1 VWQIKTETGTNVVDV
16 YINYLRR
23 KLDVGEPLDATTA
36 LIETVRGR
44 GYRLGALGRAPA
56 KDFSDPAQPAA
67 ANCA

>member
-1 VWQIKTETGTNVVDV
+1 V

-23 KLDVGEPLDATTA
+23 KLDAGEPLDATTA

-44 GYRLGALGRAPA
+44 GYRLGALGRAQA
-56 KDFSDPAQPAA
+56 RDFSDPAQFAA